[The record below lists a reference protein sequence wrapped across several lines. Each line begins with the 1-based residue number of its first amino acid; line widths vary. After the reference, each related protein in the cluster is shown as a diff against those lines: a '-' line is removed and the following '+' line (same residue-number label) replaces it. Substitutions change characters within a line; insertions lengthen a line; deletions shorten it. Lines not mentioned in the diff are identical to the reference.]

1 MGAEI
6 SYGPN
11 PAGAIGSINKLF
23 KTLNDLPVCP
33 GEGLSKLDQCVA
45 LYRLVHKLCPW
56 YETITKSSS

>member
-23 KTLNDLPVCP
+23 KTLNDWPVCFF
-33 GEGLSKLDQCVA
+33 EGISKLYQCTLRNHHTGWHINYV
-45 LYRLVHKLCPW
+45 RG
-56 YETITKSSS
+56 TKQ